1 MPPACANQ
9 GVSSE
14 APIGS
19 RKRRFQCGFLPWSGV
34 RPVSVEAFHG
44 FSGRFFRALL
54 SWTKQVSFD
63 KWAVGKCR
71 NDGARVKKFS
81 TSFAKKNFCPFL
93 EGVIRFVSPCKCG
106 CFCHCF
112 CLTSDP
118 IGVLV
123 RFPKACTNPVVCWR
137 PFLLAP
143 FYLFFLIGSFSPPCE
158 FRDMWIDS
166 GSPSKR
172 RKARKCVTVK

>member
-71 NDGARVKKFS
+71 NEGARMKKFS
-81 TSFAKKNFCPFL
+81 TSFARKKLFCPFL
-93 EGVIRFVSPCKCG
+93 EGVICFICLPCRCG

-112 CLTSDP
+112 YLLDVWSDWRCSC
-118 IGVLV
+118 GYQKHVLIPW
-123 RFPKACTNPVVCWR
+123 FVVDGHLC
-137 PFLLAP
+137 
-143 FYLFFLIGSFSPPCE
+143 
-158 FRDMWIDS
+158 
-166 GSPSKR
+166 
-172 RKARKCVTVK
+172 